1 MQMIGSSRFLNNVQE
16 FIRKSLCSPLHV
28 VGRFFLL
35 FSHRLE
41 NLISLV
47 ILLLNLSLN
56 TFQTQ
61 ANILRKPLRLLLR
74 LTNKRRFLWPNSH
87 MEQKFVIAGKLP
99 LISLTS
105 GSSTNKTNAS
115 QSLTT

>member
-56 TFQTQ
+56 AFQTQ

-74 LTNKRRFLWPNSH
+74 LTVRKESTCLY
-87 MEQKFVIAGKLP
+87 K
-99 LISLTS
+99 ISMMF
-105 GSSTNKTNAS
+105 KTN
-115 QSLTT
+115 